1 MRIEF
6 LYNVIVVIFV
16 NSGVVFYVL
25 CEFCWVLFLG
35 CCSYVVV
42 VLFFVFDYVKKYGF
56 VLVKLC
62 ISEECFWNKG
72 KKRNKNFGRISE
84 VKYSSKKKLVILFV
98 IDFDLR
104 LVKYWKVMVIYVNG
118 FLSVL

>member
-1 MRIEF
+1 MKNGRKYVDLGFVYDIMDMVNVECYFVWVYVWLLMRIEF

-42 VLFFVFDYVKKYGF
+42 VLFFVFDYV
-56 VLVKLC
+56 
-62 ISEECFWNKG
+62 
-72 KKRNKNFGRISE
+72 
-84 VKYSSKKKLVILFV
+84 
-98 IDFDLR
+98 
-104 LVKYWKVMVIYVNG
+104 
-118 FLSVL
+118 